1 MLKYEQNQ
9 LKLQELKKI
18 NSILE
23 LKNRFTLKQKVKIFF
38 KNVCFKNP
46 GEPKYDAEDKESRY
60 RFFICR
66 LSWKIINVPFFNS
79 IIMLLI
85 ISNTIILATDQ
96 YPKPE
101 TDLIASTNMYFTVLF
116 TAECILKL
124 VGQTFEDFTKDRFN
138 IFDLVI
144 VVSSIIELM
153 LSDESGGVVS
163 ALRAFRLLRLIKL
176 ARSNHTLKC
185 LLDSIAHTIAAII
198 NFLVLLAILVYVF
211 ALLGM
216 KMFAGH
222 FKFDDEGK
230 FDEQNGVV
238 PR

>member
-1 MLKYEQNQ
+1 
-9 LKLQELKKI
+9 
-18 NSILE
+18 
-23 LKNRFTLKQKVKIFF
+23 
-38 KNVCFKNP
+38 
-46 GEPKYDAEDKESRY
+46 
-60 RFFICR
+60 
-66 LSWKIINVPFFNS
+66 
-79 IIMLLI
+79 
-85 ISNTIILATDQ
+85 
-96 YPKPE
+96 
-101 TDLIASTNMYFTVLF
+101 MYFTISF

-124 VGQTFEDFTKDRFN
+124 VGLTFEDFTKDKFN

-144 VVSSIIELM
+144 VIASIVELM
-153 LSDESGGVVS
+153 LSDTSGGVVS

-222 FKFDDEGK
+222 FKFDEDGK
-230 FDEQNGVV
+230 FEKENGIV